1 LWAARVSISNA
12 SRLVLHWIQ
21 PEEKWRAIW
30 SRTENPWSKL
40 PNSGVAVKSTGLTP
54 LAFRGNFQFRPDI
67 GPMDEDATMQVML
80 ALG

>member
-1 LWAARVSISNA
+1 
-12 SRLVLHWIQ
+12 
-21 PEEKWRAIW
+21 
-30 SRTENPWSKL
+30 L